1 MNKQLNELKENSNKQ
16 LNDNAGRKTVLD
28 MKEEF
33 NKNIEIL
40 KNQIESLEMK
50 SSISQAKNS
59 VENLLVEQN
68 KVEIDYQNLKVK

>member
-33 NKNIEIL
+33 NKNIENP
-40 KNQIESLEMK
+40 KK
-50 SSISQAKNS
+50 SN
-59 VENLLVEQN
+59 
-68 KVEIDYQNLKVK
+68 